1 MEASTITVLAGSFIG
16 FAIMIAIGVQILGG
30 VQTSTNCT
38 TLPGGTQ
45 QTFSTFANGT
55 VVPGSVHQ
63 TTNTASNATGW
74 ALSCFNTNTSV
85 QNGYALL
92 TVAIVVIA
100 AVIIMFV
107 VKML

>member
-38 TLPGGTQ
+38 TLPGGPG
-45 QTFSTFANGT
+45 FPSLAANGNGPNT
-55 VVPGSVHQ
+55 VA
-63 TTNTASNATGW
+63 TASNSTGW
-74 ALSCFNTNTSV
+74 ALSCVNTNSSI
-85 QNGYALL
+85 QNGYSLL
-92 TVAIVVIA
+92 TVAIIVIA

>member
-1 MEASTITVLAGSFIG
+1 METSSITVLAGAFIG

-30 VQTSTNCT
+30 VQTSTDCS
-38 TLPGGTQ
+38 TLPGG
-45 QTFSTFANGT
+45 GT
-55 VVPGSVHQ
+55 VKGH
-63 TTNTASNATGW
+63 TTATNATGW
-74 ALSCFNTNTSV
+74 SLSCFNTNTSI
-85 QNGYALL
+85 QNSYSLL

>member
-30 VQTSTNCT
+30 VQTSTNCS
-38 TLPGGTQ
+38 TLPGNAG
-45 QTFSTFANGT
+45 
-55 VVPGSVHQ
+55 VHQ
-63 TTNTASNATGW
+63 TTTNATGW
-74 ALSCFNTNTSV
+74 ALSCLNTNTSI
-85 QNGYALL
+85 QNGYSLL
-92 TVAIVVIA
+92 TVAIIVIA

>member
-30 VQTSTNCT
+30 VQTSTNCA
-38 TLPGGTQ
+38 TLPGNAGT
-45 QTFSTFANGT
+45 
-55 VVPGSVHQ
+55 HQ
-63 TTNTASNATGW
+63 TTTNATGW
-74 ALSCFNTNTSV
+74 ALSCLNTNTSI
-85 QNGYALL
+85 QNGYSLL
-92 TVAIVVIA
+92 TVAIIVIA

>member
-30 VQTSTNCT
+30 VQTSTNCQ
-38 TLPGGTQ
+38 TLPGGPVIPAGGLASH
-45 QTFSTFANGT
+45 FIA
-55 VVPGSVHQ
+55 
-63 TTNTASNATGW
+63 TTSNSTGW
-74 ALSCFNTNTSV
+74 ALSCVNTNTSI
-85 QNGYALL
+85 QNGYSLL
-92 TVAIVVIA
+92 TVAIIVIA

>member
-16 FAIMIAIGVQILGG
+16 FAIMIVIGVQILGG
-30 VQTSTNCT
+30 VQSSTNCLS
-38 TLPGGTQ
+38 LPGGSHIGTGNAATTVSNTQ
-45 QTFSTFANGT
+45 AN
-55 VVPGSVHQ
+55 S
-63 TTNTASNATGW
+63 TGW

-85 QNGYALL
+85 QNGYSLL
-92 TVAIVVIA
+92 VVSIIVIA

>member
-30 VQTSTNCT
+30 VQTSTNCSS
-38 TLPGGTQ
+38 LPGNAG
-45 QTFSTFANGT
+45 
-55 VVPGSVHQ
+55 VHQ
-63 TTNTASNATGW
+63 TTSNATGW
-74 ALSCFNTNTSV
+74 ALSCLNTNTSI
-85 QNGYALL
+85 QNGYSLL
-92 TVAIVVIA
+92 TVAIIVIA